1 MTYVTCRLAAKNR
14 DQLRNPTLSNRV
26 WAIYLYLFIVQV
38 VDRTAGGGRVGSW
51 WNCELNVEA
60 GNSSSLET
68 RDGWEYY
75 DVDVSRCH

>member
-1 MTYVTCRLAAKNR
+1 
-14 DQLRNPTLSNRV
+14 
-26 WAIYLYLFIVQV
+26 VQV

-51 WNCELNVEA
+51 WNCELNVGA

-75 DVDVSRCH
+75 DVDLSRCH